1 MSHDRAVLLPG
12 YLAAARTLQ
21 LRPGAHDCALF
32 AAGWVRLC
40 SGVDLAKR
48 RRGRYYT
55 LEQGAALLAGDGISD
70 PIELAER
77 HLTEL
82 NGWMQALV
90 GDVAVVQDVDGAGSD
105 YTGFGIV
112 GGCHIH
118 VVGLRGLDY
127 VPLRRAVRVFRP

>member
-1 MSHDRAVLLPG
+1 MSSNREVLLPG
-12 YLAAARTLQ
+12 YLASARTLH

-40 SGVDLAKR
+40 TGVDLAQGW
-48 RRGRYYT
+48 RGRYRT
-55 LEQGAALLAGDGISD
+55 LEEGAALLANEGIAD
-70 PIELAER
+70 PVDLAER
-77 HLTEL
+77 HLVEL
-82 NGWMQALV
+82 DGWMQALV
-90 GDVAVVQDVDGAGSD
+90 GDVAVVEDVDGAGSD
-105 YTGFGIV
+105 HTGFGII